1 MQKALSL
8 ALVLTGL
15 TTVDARAQDDAVRF
29 APPPEWVEVSEPL
42 PVPDDASGLMFVR
55 RQDSITHLDRNGQS
69 DYFGYRIRI
78 LHPNALQLG
87 NVSIGWNPAVGSPIV
102 HALKVYR
109 NGDEVDVL
117 SDNEFQVLRREDQ
130 LEYAML
136 SGLLTAVLQ
145 VPDLRVGDE
154 LEFALTI
161 PSHDPTLG
169 RDSFGLTA
177 LIPEP
182 APGRFALRVS
192 WVDGQEPT
200 VKLTPDFEAL
210 AKRGRSSIDIR
221 VDNPPPLNPPKD
233 APARFGWQ
241 RVVEFSDFSAWE
253 EVSRRF
259 APLYAEAAKLEAQ
272 SALKR
277 EADRIAREHQT
288 EFARAAAA
296 LKLVQQEVRYIYV
309 GLGAGNLTPATAE
322 ETWQRRYGDCKG
334 KTVMLLAL
342 LQELGIE
349 AEPVLANNAG
359 FDDGLDERLPNP
371 GMFDHVLVRAQ
382 IDGKQYWLDGTLPEV
397 ALPALDPVFP
407 YRMVLPITA
416 QGSSIERLPW
426 RPAETPQELVLF
438 EMDARAGFEEPARI
452 VSTRII
458 RGLPALVQHAQLS
471 PLTKPQLVNTMR
483 HQLIGDSTWDSIE
496 DVEWR
501 YDLEARASILSITG
515 MGKIDWDDDGGG
527 RRSLTLPGG
536 GFSPPERRL
545 RPNEQD
551 QDAPFAVS
559 PDFDCRVTT
568 IRLPEDSN
576 QVGWTYNSTFDHT
589 MFGARYYRTFER
601 RGGEIRMIRGLRSE
615 QREIDAK
622 AARDDNERIADF
634 DNSMARIRYDPE
646 LVRTVPQPS
655 RPVPATY
662 ELDWSS
668 PNVPCLGDRE

>member
-1 MQKALSL
+1 MHKIFPL
-8 ALVLTGL
+8 ALVLAGL
-15 TTVDARAQDDAVRF
+15 AAADARAQGDAVRF
-29 APPPEWVEVSEPL
+29 EPLPEWVEVSEPL
-42 PVPDDASGLMFVR
+42 PVPDDASGLLFVR
-55 RQDSITHLDRNGQS
+55 RQDSVTHLDREGQFN
-69 DYFGYRIRI
+69 YFGYRIRI
-78 LHPNALQLG
+78 LHQNALQLG
-87 NVSIGWNPAVGSPIV
+87 NVSIVWNPAVGSPIV

-117 SDNEFQVLRREDQ
+117 SENDFQVLRREDQ

-136 SGLLTAVLQ
+136 TGLLTAVLQ

-154 LEFALTI
+154 LEFALTV

-169 RDSFGLTA
+169 RDSFGLAALTA
-177 LIPEP
+177 EP

-192 WVDGQEPT
+192 WDEGQEPT
-200 VKLTPDFEAL
+200 IKLTPDFEAL

-221 VDNPPPLNPPKD
+221 IDNPPPLNPPKD
-233 APARFGWQ
+233 APPRFGWQ

-253 EVSRRF
+253 DVSRRF
-259 APLYAEAAKLEAQ
+259 APLYAEAAELEGQ
-272 SALKR
+272 SPLKR
-277 EADRIAREHQT
+277 EANRIAQKHQT

-309 GLGAGNLTPATAE
+309 GLGAGNFTPATAE
-322 ETWQRRYGDCKG
+322 ETWQRRYGDCKA
-334 KTVMLLAL
+334 KTVLLLAL

-349 AEPVLANNAG
+349 AEPVLVNNAG
-359 FDDGLDERLPNP
+359 ADDGLDERLPNP

-382 IDGKQYWLDGTLPEV
+382 IDGKHYWLDGTLPDV
-397 ALPALDPVFP
+397 ALPTLEPVFP
-407 YRMVLPITA
+407 YRMVLPVTA
-416 QGSSIERLPW
+416 QGSSIQRLPW
-426 RPAETPQELVLF
+426 RPAETPEELVLF
-438 EMDARAGFEEPARI
+438 ELDARNGFDEPARI

-471 PLTKPQLVNTMR
+471 PLTKPQLVSAMR
-483 HQLIGDSTWDSIE
+483 QELIGDSTWDSIE

-501 YDLEARASILSITG
+501 YDIEARASILSITG
-515 MGKIDWDDDGGG
+515 MGKIDWDDDGAG
-527 RRSLTLPGG
+527 RRSLSLPGG

-568 IRLPEDSN
+568 VRLPETSN
-576 QVGWTYNSTFDHT
+576 QVGWTYNSAFNQK

-601 RGGEIRMIRGLRSE
+601 RDGEIRMIRGLRSE
-615 QREIDAK
+615 QSEIDAR
-622 AARDDNERIADF
+622 AAREDNERIADF
-634 DNSMARIRYDPE
+634 DNSMAWIHYYPE
-646 LVRTVPQPS
+646 LVRTVPQPN

-662 ELDWSS
+662 EIDWSS
-668 PNVPCLGDRE
+668 HNVPCLGDHE